1 MVRGGGP
8 IRTLLRL
15 SMGSALGSL
24 TPWLISVATTIW
36 TNNCVPA
43 CSGPCQPVPWPRP
56 DAPFDQQKRDDT
68 GLDRTGRD
76 SPGLSDNAEVGSSIL
91 PSPTKK
97 DLVRVVVDQG
107 TSDTSRVWASRVPGA
122 AHVAEKLV
130 AAFADR
136 CLPPTTSGAGSV
148 TIPHVRTTPSS

>member
-15 SMGSALGSL
+15 SLGSALGSL

-56 DAPFDQQKRDDT
+56 DTPFDQQKRDDT

-76 SPGLSDNAEVGSSIL
+76 SPGLSDNADVASSIL
-91 PSPTKK
+91 ASPTEKFQVGVVVGLK
-97 DLVRVVVDQG
+97 WSDDSPCVPATGCHGLDRTLVRSQFML
-107 TSDTSRVWASRVPGA
+107 GA
-122 AHVAEKLV
+122 VAPV
-130 AAFADR
+130 Q
-136 CLPPTTSGAGSV
+136 
-148 TIPHVRTTPSS
+148 